1 MRKLIYL
8 FLIIVICIMS
18 MLMASC
24 DNKPMKVSYSQKTG
38 LLDQNGD
45 IVSNTFIYTNSGY
58 VAPEL
63 PLTLQNTIEYSFL
76 ILKEAVII
84 L

>member
-1 MRKLIYL
+1 
-8 FLIIVICIMS
+8 MS

-24 DNKPMKVSYSQKTG
+24 DNQPMKVSYSQKTG
-38 LLDQNGD
+38 LLDQNGN
-45 IVSNTFIYTNSGY
+45 IVRIHLLLIAVMLRLNYH
-58 VAPEL
+58 L
-63 PLTLQNTIEYSFL
+63 MLQNTIEYSFL

>member
-1 MRKLIYL
+1 MRKSIYL
-8 FLIIVICIMS
+8 FLIIIICIMS

-24 DNKPMKVSYSQKTG
+24 DNQPMKVSYSQKTG

-45 IVSNTFIYTNSGY
+45 IVSNFIYTNSGY
-58 VAPEL
+58 VAPVL